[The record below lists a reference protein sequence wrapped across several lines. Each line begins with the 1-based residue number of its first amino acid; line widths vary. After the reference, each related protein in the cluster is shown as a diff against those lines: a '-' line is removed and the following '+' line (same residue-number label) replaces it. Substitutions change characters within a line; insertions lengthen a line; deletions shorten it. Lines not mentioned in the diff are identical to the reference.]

1 MNSFNSKAWTSAA
14 IQTWLVNELA
24 QQMGVKP
31 DDIDMRE
38 PFDSYG
44 LNSAQ
49 ALVIAGKLENL
60 LGFKLSPVLLMYYP
74 TIESLSQRLEE
85 EAETAQ
91 SETIEL

>member
-1 MNSFNSKAWTSAA
+1 MKSSNPNLRTAEA
-14 IQTWLVNELA
+14 IQTWLVTELA
-24 QQMGVKP
+24 TQMSLSA
-31 DDIDMRE
+31 DDIDIRE
-38 PFDSYG
+38 PFESYG
-44 LNSAQ
+44 LNSSQ
-49 ALVIAGKLENL
+49 ALVVAGKLENW

>member
-1 MNSFNSKAWTSAA
+1 MNSFNSKPWTSAA
-14 IQTWLVNELA
+14 IQMWLVTELA
-24 QQMGVKP
+24 AQIGVKP

>member
-1 MNSFNSKAWTSAA
+1 MNSSNSKPWKSEA
-14 IQTWLVNELA
+14 IQMWLVTELA
-24 QQMGVKP
+24 AQMGVKP
-31 DDIDMRE
+31 DDIDVRE

-49 ALVIAGKLENL
+49 ALVVAGRLENL

>member
-1 MNSFNSKAWTSAA
+1 MNSFNSKPWTSAV
-14 IQTWLVNELA
+14 IQRWLVTELA
-24 QQMGVKP
+24 TQMGVKP
-31 DDIDMRE
+31 DDIDIRE